1 MGNALTVMSATLAS
15 IGLPINKVFIIYP
28 ADLHLSPYGSYLS
41 YNPGYNC
48 VTNKINLST
57 GALGS

>member
-1 MGNALTVMSATLAS
+1 MGNALTVMSASLAS
-15 IGLPINKVFIIYP
+15 IPINKVFIIYP
-28 ADLHLSPYGSYLS
+28 APYGSYLS

-48 VTNKINLST
+48 VTKKINLPT

>member
-1 MGNALTVMSATLAS
+1 MGNALTVMSASLAS
-15 IGLPINKVFIIYP
+15 IPINKVFIIYP

-48 VTNKINLST
+48 ITKKINLPT
-57 GALGS
+57 DALGS